1 MEPIFEWY
9 IQDRVIFHRGV
20 GDQTLEIILKNNN
33 RFIQMIEE
41 GSAPVHIIVD
51 ARQVGLIPLPL
62 FRLSQATSFFK
73 HPSLGWFIAIPSSP
87 TIKFIAGFLPQIV
100 GLPRYRVVRDL
111 DSAIVL
117 LKEKDLTLDWSKAKQ
132 DILTI

>member
-9 IQDRVIFHRGV
+9 IKDRVIFHRGF
-20 GDQTLEIILKNNN
+20 GEQTLEIIQKNNN

-41 GSAPVHIIVD
+41 GSAPVHVIVD
-51 ARQVGLIPLPL
+51 ARQVSLLPTPL
-62 FRLSQATSFFK
+62 FRLSQTTSFFK
-73 HPSLGWFIAIPSSP
+73 HLSLGWFIAITNSP
-87 TIKFIAGFLPQIV
+87 TIYFIAGFLPQIV
-100 GLPRYRVVRDL
+100 GLPHYRVVRDL
-111 DSAIVL
+111 DSAIAF